1 MPTYAIAATPPITH
15 LEGETDA
22 CAAARRTPWIIAGI
36 LAGFAALLAVLYA
49 VVAEHT
55 DAGAAIRHLL
65 LGAITALTVLA
76 GATPI
81 AGAAIRPMIER
92 QIRAQAALNDCL
104 RREAQAAAEIAL
116 LRSTVSTIAVCGSRL
131 AELPQDVSRDVA
143 AQIRPLAERV
153 TAVEETMEDMSTAA
167 AIVSQAASANGR
179 VTPLRAPD
187 GHRRSS
193 G

>member
-116 LRSTVSTIAVCGSRL
+116 LRSTVSGLT
-131 AELPQDVSRDVA
+131 ELPQDVSRDVA

-153 TAVEETMEDMSTAA
+153 TAVEETVEDMSTAA

-179 VTPLRAPD
+179 VTPLRTPD
-187 GHRRSS
+187 GHRRGS